1 MRWQELCVLFSKL
14 QNMNTLKIVLGIAA
28 TAAGAYALNRVRKN
42 ESQKQLAK
50 NANSDHTSESEDREH
65 IKPQN
70 HFITDPI
77 TATKHSDTFSQN
89 YQAANKN
96 VQFHQRGVRHR

>member
-1 MRWQELCVLFSKL
+1 
-14 QNMNTLKIVLGIAA
+14 MNTLKIALGIAA
-28 TAAGAYALNRVRKN
+28 TAAGAYALNRIRKN
-42 ESQKQLAK
+42 ESQKDFATANV
-50 NANSDHTSESEDREH
+50 NADHAAENEDRDH
-65 IKPQN
+65 VKPQN

-96 VQFHQRGVRHR
+96 VQFHQTGVRHR

>member
-1 MRWQELCVLFSKL
+1 
-14 QNMNTLKIVLGIAA
+14 MNTLKIVLGIAA

-50 NANSDHTSESEDREH
+50 NANSDHTSESEDREP

-70 HFITDPI
+70 HFITNPI